1 MDPLSLTASIIG
13 VLTFA
18 IDVATAIDSFITV
31 YRTTDS
37 ELEAIVKEVNAL
49 RSVLESLRNAYQR
62 ANRTRSASGLSM
74 LKNVFMRQRNSVRG
88 HGDGHGQT
96 DKALESTLDGLEE
109 SLKQLV
115 DVVTKSQGRMAKGG
129 LYKVYVQTLW
139 QRTATGIEK
148 ALPPASNIFLRR
160 RSAIHCLAI
169 K

>member
-1 MDPLSLTASIIG
+1 MDPLSLTASIVG

-18 IDVATAIDSFITV
+18 VDVATAIDSFITA

-49 RSVLESLRNAYQR
+49 RSVLESLRIAYQR
-62 ANRTRSASGLSM
+62 ANRSASGLSM

-88 HGDGHGQT
+88 HGYGHGQT

-115 DVVTKSQGRMAKGG
+115 DVVTKSKGRMAKGG
-129 LYKVYVQTLW
+129 VYKAYVQALW

>member
-1 MDPLSLTASIIG
+1 MDPLSLTASIVG

-18 IDVATAIDSFITV
+18 VDVATAIDSFITA

-62 ANRTRSASGLSM
+62 ANRSASGLSM

-88 HGDGHGQT
+88 HGYGHGQT
-96 DKALESTLDGLEE
+96 DKALKSTLDGLEE

-115 DVVTKSQGRMAKGG
+115 DVVTK
-129 LYKVYVQTLW
+129 
-139 QRTATGIEK
+139 
-148 ALPPASNIFLRR
+148 
-160 RSAIHCLAI
+160 
-169 K
+169 